1 MKGGLVKWNDH
12 QMTHLTGSSQRI
24 SFQSIFKA
32 NISQTVE
39 TCIIC
44 TQSQLS
50 GWLLELIMC
59 IQIKIKCLLQLSSFN
74 SCPLWINITRHQYNT
89 AGNLILF
96 HWDFC
101 HCRHRIVQY
110 FSLHLFAWLW
120 SSALW
125 PVENPIPRS
134 LVQPHSTGPP
144 LHCLLCN
151 SFSCSPDGGRLLT
164 GQCASPTHAASL
176 PSGENPTSSDFEILE
191 VFVLGNGRPLIA
203 PQGTLTVKEYFY
215 FAGFL
220 TKDHTF

>member
-1 MKGGLVKWNDH
+1 
-12 QMTHLTGSSQRI
+12 MTHLTGSSQRI

-50 GWLLELIMC
+50 GWLLEP
-59 IQIKIKCLLQLSSFN
+59 IKCVAQNQMSAPAFQLQLLPLMNKYYHTFSPRLLSLQVQN
-74 SCPLWINITRHQYNT
+74 CP
-89 AGNLILF
+89 ILHNHF
-96 HWDFC
+96 TCLPDC
-101 HCRHRIVQY
+101 GRLLYGQ
-110 FSLHLFAWLW
+110 LKT
-120 SSALW
+120 
-125 PVENPIPRS
+125 
-134 LVQPHSTGPP
+134 Q
-144 LHCLLCN
+144 LLCN
-151 SFSCSPDGGRLLT
+151 SFSCSPAGGRLLT

-191 VFVLGNGRPLIA
+191 LFVLGNGRPLIA
-203 PQGTLTVKEYFY
+203 PQGTLTVKEYFN